1 MAKGKFR
8 SISVTIEVYEKL
20 KRIAEKRGF
29 STLADTVAYLVAIEE
44 EVLSRFEKVLDIAT
58 GKQSQVSSADP
69 NQGVYERVG
78 DILKRLVDAVKK
90 HDEVVNR
97 LNERVTLMELTFFGI
112 RDIDKAIQV
121 TVGDE
126 VPEEL
131 RGKKPIEYSKGDGI
145 EVEVYEY

>member
-126 VPEEL
+126 LPEEL